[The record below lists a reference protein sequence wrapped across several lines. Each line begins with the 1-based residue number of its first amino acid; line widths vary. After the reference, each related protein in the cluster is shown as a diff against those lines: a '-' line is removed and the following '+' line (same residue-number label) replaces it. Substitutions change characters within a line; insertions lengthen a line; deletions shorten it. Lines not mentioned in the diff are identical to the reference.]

1 MSNAEFNKNQKSRL
15 STDELLKRLHNTHSI
30 SELSKYTA
38 SLPENNVFSSFSE
51 YLCAHIQERNISES
65 ELIKNSLIQR
75 TYAYQILNG
84 TKNPGR
90 DKVLAL
96 CLAAHMNYDE
106 TQRSLT
112 LAGLG
117 KLYPRRKK
125 DSILIFALEQQLS
138 VQQTNELLF
147 EEQEPVLE

>member
-1 MSNAEFNKNQKSRL
+1 MSNSAL
-15 STDELLKRLHNTHSI
+15 STDELLKRLHSTRSI
-30 SELSKYTA
+30 SELSEYNA
-38 SLPENNVFSSFSE
+38 ALPKNNGFSSFSD
-51 YLCAHIQERNISES
+51 YLCAYIQERNISES

-106 TQRSLT
+106 SQRALT

-125 DSILIFALEQQLS
+125 DSILIFALEHGLS

-147 EEQEPVLE
+147 EEHEPILE